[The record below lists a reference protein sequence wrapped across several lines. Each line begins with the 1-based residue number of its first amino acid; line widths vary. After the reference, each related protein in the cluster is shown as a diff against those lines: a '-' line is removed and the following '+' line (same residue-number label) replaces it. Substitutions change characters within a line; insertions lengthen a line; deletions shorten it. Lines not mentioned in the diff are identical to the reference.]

1 MIKKRNVLSVILARG
16 GSKGIPKKNIVNINN
31 HPLISYSIAA
41 AKNSKFIDKIVVS
54 TDSNEIKKCS
64 FKYGADFVI
73 KRPKY
78 LATDKATSVDALY
91 HAVIQSE
98 KIFKKK
104 FDFVIELPC
113 VSPLRDHNDIDF
125 ALNKLF
131 NSKLDSVISYVD
143 TGEKHP
149 IRLKRISKNKV
160 TNFCKEY
167 PEPSWG
173 SRRQDF
179 EPSYIRNG
187 AIYSMS
193 RNCIL
198 NKKSRWGT
206 KTYPMIMPDI
216 KSVNIDTK
224 HDLLI
229 AKLLIQ
235 NGFCKNQPLIQK
247 KILKKFEKNK
257 IKLLITTTTSFLKSF
272 EKDIVKK
279 YDCIFA
285 EGIEKSSLKSILKN
299 VDGWICSPSPIY
311 KIDRSIIKN
320 TNKLK
325 VIFTP
330 STGSTH
336 IDKDYIKKKKN

>member
-16 GSKGIPKKNIVNINN
+16 GSKGIPKKNIVKINN

-54 TDSNEIKKCS
+54 TDSDEIKKCS
-64 FKYGADFVI
+64 FKYGVDFVI

-113 VSPLRDHNDIDF
+113 VSPLRDHIDVDS

-149 IRLKRISKNKV
+149 IRLKRISNNKV
-160 TNFCKEY
+160 TNFCNEY

-224 HDLLI
+224 YDLLI

-235 NGFCKNQPLIQK
+235 SGFCKNQPLIQK

-272 EKDIVKK
+272 EKDIAKK

-285 EGIEKSSLKSILKN
+285 EGIEKSSLKYFKKCRWMDLQSISYLQ
-299 VDGWICSPSPIY
+299 D
-311 KIDRSIIKN
+311 
-320 TNKLK
+320 
-325 VIFTP
+325 
-330 STGSTH
+330 
-336 IDKDYIKKKKN
+336 

>member
-1 MIKKRNVLSVILARG
+1 MCI
-16 GSKGIPKKNIVNINN
+16 
-31 HPLISYSIAA
+31 
-41 AKNSKFIDKIVVS
+41 
-54 TDSNEIKKCS
+54 S
-64 FKYGADFVI
+64 FKGSY
-73 KRPKY
+73 RCR
-78 LATDKATSVDALY
+78 S
-91 HAVIQSE
+91 
-98 KIFKKK
+98 
-104 FDFVIELPC
+104 
-113 VSPLRDHNDIDF
+113 

-149 IRLKRISKNKV
+149 IRLKRISNNKV
-160 TNFCKEY
+160 TNFCNEY

-224 HDLLI
+224 YDLLI

-235 NGFCKNQPLIQK
+235 SGFCKNQPLIQK
-247 KILKKFEKNK
+247 KNFEK
-257 IKLLITTTTSFLKSF
+257 I
-272 EKDIVKK
+272 
-279 YDCIFA
+279 
-285 EGIEKSSLKSILKN
+285 
-299 VDGWICSPSPIY
+299 
-311 KIDRSIIKN
+311 
-320 TNKLK
+320 
-325 VIFTP
+325 
-330 STGSTH
+330 
-336 IDKDYIKKKKN
+336 